1 MSELSKQLHSL
12 QKDLTSAWQKL
23 QLNQKIQ
30 QLAELEKIIAEPEL
44 WLNPDNAKQQHEL
57 FSKLNNEILPWQLLR
72 TQINDLQEILDLN
85 DDSLDTEVSNQ
96 LHIITA
102 QLESLKKA
110 LRFNGKYDANNA
122 ILRITAGVGGV
133 EAMDWASMLERMYLR
148 WASDHNFKTTCLDRS
163 SGEEAGI
170 KTAVYEITGPYTYG
184 LLKSEHGVHRL
195 VRLSPFNADNLRQT
209 SFALVEILPVI
220 ENNNTVQINDK
231 DLRIDVYHS
240 GGHGGQSVNTT
251 NSAVRI
257 THLPTNTVV
266 AIQNERS
273 QLQNKEKAMEI
284 LRGKLVQMQ
293 QEQQADSLDKLRAGE
308 SAKWGQ
314 QIRNYVLQPY
324 KLVKD
329 TRTKH
334 ESKDPNNILD
344 GKIDEFIDAYLENT
358 MSNSL

>member
-1 MSELSKQLHSL
+1 MATPEQSLASLKTRLDETWAKLAIDAKIAQRQKLEEEVSDPDLWRNPTNARQKNEELAHLSDEIQPWELLKLQVNDLSEL
-12 QKDLTSAWQKL
+12 
-23 QLNQKIQ
+23 
-30 QLAELEKIIAEPEL
+30 
-44 WLNPDNAKQQHEL
+44 
-57 FSKLNNEILPWQLLR
+57 
-72 TQINDLQEILDLN
+72 LDLN
-85 DDSLDTEVSNQ
+85 DRNLNAEIDNQ
-96 LHIITA
+96 IVALE
-102 QLESLKKA
+102 ESLTELQKS
-110 LRFNGKYDANNA
+110 LRFTSKRDYGDA
-122 ILRITAGVGGV
+122 ILRITAGAGGV
-133 EAMDWASMLERMYLR
+133 EAMDWANMLERMYLR
-148 WASDHNFKTTCLDRS
+148 WAEKKHFKVTSLERI

-170 KTAVYEITGPYTYG
+170 KTAVYEIAGHSAYG

-209 SFALVEILPVI
+209 SFALVEVLPI
-220 ENNNTVQINDK
+220 INNDDEIKISDK

-273 QLQNKEKAMEI
+273 QLQNKEKALEI
-284 LRGKLVQMQ
+284 LRGKLLQMQ
-293 QEQQADSLDKLRAGE
+293 EEQQAESVDKLRAGE

-329 TRTKH
+329 TRTKF
-334 ESKDPNNILD
+334 ESKNPTAVLD
-344 GKIDEFIDAYLENT
+344 GDIDDFINTYLD
-358 MSNSL
+358 SAVK

>member
-1 MSELSKQLHSL
+1 MENIQKRLRDLSAK
-12 QKDLTSAWQKL
+12 LTDTWQKL
-23 QLNQKIQ
+23 QLDQKISRQ
-30 QLAELEKIIAEPEL
+30 KELEDVTSDPEL
-44 WLNPDNAKQQHEL
+44 WKDPERAQNLHREL
-57 FSKLNNEILPWQLLR
+57 SQISNSVQPWQLLK
-72 TQINDLQEILDLN
+72 TQVSDLDEIIALGDTDLLSEAERQIDILEQNLD
-85 DDSLDTEVSNQ
+85 E
-96 LHIITA
+96 
-102 QLESLKKA
+102 LKKE
-110 LRFNGKYDANNA
+110 LRFTGEFDSGDA

-148 WASDHNFKTTCLDRS
+148 FAERKNFSVTCLERS

-170 KTAVYEITGPYTYG
+170 KTAVYEIHGQNAYG

-209 SFALVEILPVI
+209 SFALVEVLPVVSDDEKVKI
-220 ENNNTVQINDK
+220 DDK
-231 DLRIDVYHS
+231 DLRIDVYHA

-284 LRGKLVQMQ
+284 LRGKLLQLQ
-293 QEQQADSLDKLRAGE
+293 QEQNAESISKLRAGE

-334 ESKDPNNILD
+334 ESKDPDAVLD
-344 GKIDEFIDAYLENT
+344 GKIDEFIEAFLDIARE
-358 MSNSL
+358 

>member
-1 MSELSKQLHSL
+1 MENLKNR
-12 QKDLTSAWQKL
+12 LTIFSSALDSAWQKL
-23 QLNQKIQ
+23 NLNQKLQ
-30 QLAELEKIIAEPEL
+30 HLAKLEQEISEPEL
-44 WLNPDNAKQQHEL
+44 WNDPENARQKNEE
-57 FSKLNNEILPWQLLR
+57 FSKLKDEAHPWQMLK
-72 TQINDLQEILDLN
+72 TQAADLSELIELGGEDLAEEITTQLSAME
-85 DDSLDTEVSNQ
+85 DSLKR
-96 LHIITA
+96 
-102 QLESLKKA
+102 LKKS
-110 LRFNGKYDANNA
+110 LRFTGKYDDHDA
-122 ILRITAGVGGV
+122 ILRITSGVGGT
-133 EAMDWASMLERMYLR
+133 EAMDWAGMLERMYLR
-148 WASDHNFKTTCLDRS
+148 FFEKQGIKASCLERTT
-163 SGEEAGI
+163 GEEAGI
-170 KTAVYEITGPYTYG
+170 KTAVYELSGNHIYG

-220 ENNNTVQINDK
+220 KSDDSIQIDDK

-284 LRGKLVQMQ
+284 LRGKLIQMQ
-293 QEQQADSLDKLRAGE
+293 QEQHAENLSALRAGE

-334 ESKDPNNILD
+334 EETDTDAVLD
-344 GKIDEFIDAYLENT
+344 GKIMPFIDAYLE
-358 MSNSL
+358 SLSPSEE

>member
-1 MSELSKQLHSL
+1 MKPLEQRLLALKQRFTDAWTKLNIDAKISERHALEEAVSDPDLWRNPTDARQKNEDLAHLSDEIQPWELLQLQLSDLNELIALNDSDLNAEINEQLNALEHSL
-12 QKDLTSAWQKL
+12 DNLQK
-23 QLNQKIQ
+23 N
-30 QLAELEKIIAEPEL
+30 
-44 WLNPDNAKQQHEL
+44 
-57 FSKLNNEILPWQLLR
+57 
-72 TQINDLQEILDLN
+72 
-85 DDSLDTEVSNQ
+85 
-96 LHIITA
+96 
-102 QLESLKKA
+102 
-110 LRFNGKYDANNA
+110 LRFTDKHDHNNA
-122 ILRITAGVGGV
+122 ILRITAGAGGV

-148 WASDHNFKTTCLDRS
+148 WAEKKKFKATNLERT
-163 SGEEAGI
+163 SGEETGI
-170 KTAVYEITGPYTYG
+170 KTAVYEISGANAYG

-220 ENNNTVQINDK
+220 ENDDEIKIADK

-257 THLPTNTVV
+257 THLPTNIVV

-284 LRGKLVQMQ
+284 LRGKLAQLQ
-293 QEQQADSLDKLRAGE
+293 LEQHAESIEKLRAGE
-308 SAKWGQ
+308 SASWGQ

-334 ESKDPNNILD
+334 ESKDPAAVLD
-344 GKIDEFIDAYLENT
+344 GEIDEFIDAYLDA
-358 MSNSL
+358 

>member
-1 MSELSKQLHSL
+1 MPSPLQNRLESL
-12 QKDLTSAWQKL
+12 QQELDNSWQRLKL
-23 QLNQKIQ
+23 DEK
-30 QLAELEKIIAEPEL
+30 LAEIEKLEAEVAEPEV
-44 WLNPDNAKQQHEL
+44 WLNPTHARTQNE
-57 FSKLNNEILPWQLLR
+57 KLARLSDETQPWKLLR
-72 TQINDLQEILDLN
+72 VQLNDLNELISLDDPDLN
-85 DDSLDTEVSNQ
+85 SE
-96 LHIITA
+96 
-102 QLESLKKA
+102 LEEQISALENNLSELKKL
-110 LRFNGKYDANNA
+110 LRFTGKYDQNDA
-122 ILRITAGVGGV
+122 ILRITSGVGGT

-148 WASDHNFKTTCLDRS
+148 WAERKNFKTTCLERS
-163 SGEEAGI
+163 AGEEAGI
-170 KTAVYEITGPYTYG
+170 KTAVYEISGANTYG

-209 SFALVEILPVI
+209 SFALVEILPI
-220 ENNNTVQINDK
+220 LENNDELKIDDK

-257 THLPTNTVV
+257 THLPTGTVV

-284 LRGKLVQMQ
+284 LRGKLLQMQ
-293 QEQQADSLDKLRAGE
+293 QEQHAESIDKLRAGE

-334 ESKDPNNILD
+334 ENKDPDAVLD
-344 GKIDEFIDAYLENT
+344 GKFDDFIDAYLEQT
-358 MSNSL
+358 FV

>member
-1 MSELSKQLHSL
+1 MATPEQSLASLKTRLDETWAKLAIDAKIAQQQKLEEEVSDPDLWRNPTNARQKNEELSHLSDEIQPWELLKLQVNDLSEL
-12 QKDLTSAWQKL
+12 
-23 QLNQKIQ
+23 
-30 QLAELEKIIAEPEL
+30 
-44 WLNPDNAKQQHEL
+44 
-57 FSKLNNEILPWQLLR
+57 
-72 TQINDLQEILDLN
+72 LDLN
-85 DDSLDTEVSNQ
+85 DRNLNAEIDNQ
-96 LHIITA
+96 IVALE
-102 QLESLKKA
+102 ESLTELQKS
-110 LRFNGKYDANNA
+110 LRFTSKRDYGDA
-122 ILRITAGVGGV
+122 ILRITAGAGGV
-133 EAMDWASMLERMYLR
+133 EAMDWANMLERMYLR
-148 WASDHNFKTTCLDRS
+148 WAEKKHFKVTSLERI

-170 KTAVYEITGPYTYG
+170 KTAVYEIAGHSAYG

-209 SFALVEILPVI
+209 SFALVEVLPI
-220 ENNNTVQINDK
+220 INNDDEIKISDK

-273 QLQNKEKAMEI
+273 QLQNKEKALEI
-284 LRGKLVQMQ
+284 LRGKLLQMQ
-293 QEQQADSLDKLRAGE
+293 EEQQAESVDKLRAGE

-329 TRTKH
+329 TRTKF
-334 ESKDPNNILD
+334 ESKDPTAVLD
-344 GKIDEFIDAYLENT
+344 GDIDDFINTYLD
-358 MSNSL
+358 SAVK

>member
-1 MSELSKQLHSL
+1 MNNSNNKRL
-12 QKDLTSAWQKL
+12 QKIREDLNSAWNKL
-23 QLNQKIQ
+23 KLDDKLAKIAT
-30 QLAELEKIIAEPEL
+30 LEAEVGQPEL
-44 WLNPDNAKQQHEL
+44 WLDLDNARTKNSALAHLSDEVQPWRMLRMQVDDLDEL
-57 FSKLNNEILPWQLLR
+57 LN
-72 TQINDLQEILDLN
+72 LN
-85 DDSLDTEVSNQ
+85 DDTLASELSVQIQAIEEELATLSK
-96 LHIITA
+96 
-102 QLESLKKA
+102 S
-110 LRFNGKYDANNA
+110 LRFTGKYDHNSA
-122 ILRITAGVGGV
+122 ILRITAGVGGT

-148 WASDHNFKTTCLDRS
+148 WAKRQNFTATCLERT

-170 KTAVYEITGPYTYG
+170 KTAVYEITGTNVYG

-220 ENNNTVQINDK
+220 TTDEQIQLNDK

-273 QLQNKEKAMEI
+273 QLQNKAKALEI
-284 LRGKLVQMQ
+284 LRGKLAQMQ
-293 QEQQADSLDKLRAGE
+293 QEQHAETLDKLRAGE

-329 TRTKH
+329 TRTKF
-334 ESKDPNNILD
+334 ESKDPDSVLD
-344 GKIDEFIDAYLENT
+344 GNIDDFINAYLET
-358 MSNSL
+358 SK

>member
-1 MSELSKQLHSL
+1 MAQDFTSNL
-12 QKDLTSAWQKL
+12 QKDLKKLQQELQSAWQKL
-23 QLNQKIQ
+23 NIEQKI
-30 QLAELEKIIAEPEL
+30 LSAKELEAEVAEPEI
-44 WLNPDNAKQQHEL
+44 WLNPENARQKNEQLARLSGEIEPW
-57 FSKLNNEILPWQLLR
+57 KLLK
-72 TQINDLQEILDLN
+72 TQITDLDELLAISDQDLQSELA
-85 DDSLDTEVSNQ
+85 EQ
-96 LHIITA
+96 LKIINA
-102 QLESLKKA
+102 QLQKLKQSLK
-110 LRFNGKYDANNA
+110 FTGKFDRNNA

-148 WASDHNFKTTCLDRS
+148 WVERNNFKTQLIERTI
-163 SGEEAGI
+163 GEEAGI
-170 KTAVYEITGPYTYG
+170 KTVVYEITGNNVYG

-195 VRLSPFNADNLRQT
+195 VPLSPFNADNLRQT
-209 SFALVEILPVI
+209 SFALVEILPII
-220 ENNNTVQINDK
+220 ENDEEIKIDDK

-273 QLQNKEKAMEI
+273 QLQNKAKAMEI
-284 LRGKLVQMQ
+284 LRGKLARMQ
-293 QEQQADSLDKLRAGE
+293 QEQQAENIDRLRAGE

-334 ESKDPNNILD
+334 ESKDPDAILD
-344 GKIDEFIDAYLENT
+344 GKIDEFIDAFLD
-358 MSNSL
+358 M

>member
-1 MSELSKQLHSL
+1 MATPEQSLASLKTRLDETWAKLAIDAKIAQRQKLEEEVSDPDLWRNPTNARQKNEELAHLSDEIQPWELLKLQVNDLSEL
-12 QKDLTSAWQKL
+12 
-23 QLNQKIQ
+23 
-30 QLAELEKIIAEPEL
+30 
-44 WLNPDNAKQQHEL
+44 
-57 FSKLNNEILPWQLLR
+57 
-72 TQINDLQEILDLN
+72 LDLN
-85 DDSLDTEVSNQ
+85 DRNLNAEIDNQ
-96 LHIITA
+96 IVALE
-102 QLESLKKA
+102 ESLTELQKS
-110 LRFNGKYDANNA
+110 LRFTSKRDYGNA
-122 ILRITAGVGGV
+122 ILRITAGAGGV
-133 EAMDWASMLERMYLR
+133 EAMDWANMLERMYLR
-148 WASDHNFKTTCLDRS
+148 WAEKKHFKVTSLERV

-170 KTAVYEITGPYTYG
+170 KTAVYEISGHSAYG

-209 SFALVEILPVI
+209 SFALVEVLPI
-220 ENNNTVQINDK
+220 INNDDEIKISDK

-273 QLQNKEKAMEI
+273 QLQNKEKALEI
-284 LRGKLVQMQ
+284 LRGKLLQMQ
-293 QEQQADSLDKLRAGE
+293 EEQQAESVDKLRAGE

-329 TRTKH
+329 TRTKF
-334 ESKDPNNILD
+334 ESKDPTAVLD
-344 GKIDEFIDAYLENT
+344 GDIDDFINTYLD
-358 MSNSL
+358 SAVK